1 MSNLCEK
8 TRRQCVEIE
17 HEYERFRLKQFATH
31 FLPKQLNSPVQTPN
45 SSITKSTKL
54 RRSYS
59 FNLNSTDNSS
69 SNSSTSSNIFDISS
83 ASIFKTHL
91 TELKSRISSLTS
103 ECSTLNEKLH
113 QSEQEKHYLIDR
125 MTLLER
131 QCRDDNDSFQNE
143 LNHCRK
149 LLEKYTS
156 ENTNSILS
164 NIYSPPEHDVSL
176 YDEVLLENKQ
186 SINKS
191 SYELTNYK
199 ELFASVYEKL
209 KISKN
214 NKNDR

>member
-1 MSNLCEK
+1 
-8 TRRQCVEIE
+8 
-17 HEYERFRLKQFATH
+17 
-31 FLPKQLNSPVQTPN
+31 
-45 SSITKSTKL
+45 
-54 RRSYS
+54 
-59 FNLNSTDNSS
+59 
-69 SNSSTSSNIFDISS
+69 
-83 ASIFKTHL
+83 
-91 TELKSRISSLTS
+91 LTS

-191 SYELTNYK
+191 SYEPTNYK